1 MRANKRAFSGITE
14 AGAQILARI
23 LPSAQEAG
31 GVAYTFQ
38 GAWVDRRLV
47 IIGGR
52 IEREFGVHTTNPL
65 ALTVTVPV
73 TASAKDL
80 MSALRSFGGAAERI
94 WRDSKKGTFDAVVS
108 ADDFDRHQ
116 VHRYHHVAL
125 CGHKPKERWLSE
137 DEVAPIAEQVQAC
150 PKCTVAAATKP
161 VHRARWHPSA
171 TKANDAGGSAA

>member
-1 MRANKRAFSGITE
+1 MKANKRAFSGITA
-14 AGAQILARI
+14 AGARILARI
-23 LPSAQEAG
+23 LTSAQEAG

-52 IEREFGVHTTNPL
+52 VEREIGVHTNNPL

-73 TASAKDL
+73 TAGAMDL
-80 MSALRSFGGAAERI
+80 MSALRSFGGTVERI
-94 WRDSKKGTFDAVVS
+94 WRDSQKGTFDAVVS

-125 CGHKPKERWLSE
+125 CGHKPKERWLSD
-137 DEVAPIAEQVQAC
+137 DEVTPIAEQVQAC

-161 VHRARWHPSA
+161 LHRARWHPSSPKA
-171 TKANDAGGSAA
+171 TDAGRSAA